1 MIEWIQQ
8 LQELLQSVDKVVI
21 VSVASVKGS
30 TPREPGARMLVSE
43 NKVSNTI
50 GGGHLEYKA
59 IQLARNMLSQDVSS
73 DLQKFSLGASLGQ
86 CCGGVVTVFFEVVT
100 HQSEWL
106 KNASQLMLLQQNFIQ
121 VIPVTNATKLPRL
134 IVSENSVHFDSS
146 DAIEEDIQ
154 PLINRAKSM
163 LEKSEVAS
171 IKRVGK
177 NDYVFDPVTAPDFNI
192 YLFGG
197 GHVGE
202 AVIKYLS
209 DLPCR
214 VHWID
219 TRDGQ
224 LPDIT
229 AANVIAVTTDIPQS
243 VIDEAPAG
251 SYFLVM
257 THDHSLDQDLAESI
271 LKRDDYNYFGLIGSV
286 TKRKK
291 FEHRLSQRGINMAQ
305 LSRMTCPVGIS
316 GIHSKQPAAIA
327 LAVTA
332 ELVQCYEKMQ
342 SGLRDDFSQVNNKET
357 TRRVSIS
364 SQFTNFFTTKS
375 RSTRR

>member
-1 MIEWIQQ
+1 MIKWLQQ
-8 LQELLQSVDKVVI
+8 LQAMLESTDKVVI

-43 NKVSNTI
+43 NKVNNTI

-73 DLQKFSLGASLGQ
+73 DMQRFSLGASLGQ
-86 CCGGVVTVFFEVVT
+86 CCGGIVTVFFEVVSNK
-100 HQSEWL
+100 SEWV

-121 VIPVTNATKLPRL
+121 VIPVKNSTQLPRF
-134 IVSENSVHFDSS
+134 IVSENSVHFDCS
-146 DAIEEDIQ
+146 DAIDKDVK
-154 PLINRAKSM
+154 PLVKLARTM
-163 LEKSEVAS
+163 LANSEVTS
-171 IKRVGK
+171 VKRVGN
-177 NDYVFDPVTAPDFNI
+177 NDYVFDPVSGPDFNI
-192 YLFGG
+192 YLFGA

-202 AVIKYLS
+202 AVIKYLE

-214 VHWID
+214 VNWVD

-229 AANVIAVTTDIPQS
+229 PANVIAINTDIPQS

-271 LKRDDYNYFGLIGSV
+271 LRRDDYCYFGLIGSL

-291 FEHRLSQRGINMAQ
+291 FEHRLSQRGINVAQ
-305 LSRMTCPVGIS
+305 LSRMSCPVGIN

-327 LAVTA
+327 LAITA

-342 SGLRDDFSQVNNKET
+342 RGLQLYCMQTNKEN
-357 TRRVSIS
+357 I
-364 SQFTNFFTTKS
+364 KL
-375 RSTRR
+375 

>member
-43 NKVSNTI
+43 NETRNTI

-59 IQLARNMLSQDVSS
+59 IQLAQNMLSQDVSS

-86 CCGGVVTVFFEVVT
+86 CCGGVVTVFFEVVSNK
-100 HQSEWL
+100 SEWV
-106 KNASQLMLLQQNFIQ
+106 KNASQLMLVQQNFIQ
-121 VIPVTNATKLPRL
+121 VIPVTNSTKLPRL
-134 IVSENSVHFDSS
+134 IVLENSVHFDTS
-146 DAIEEDIQ
+146 DVIDEDVQ
-154 PLINRAKSM
+154 PLIKIARTM
-163 LEKSEVAS
+163 LKKSEVTS
-171 IKRVGK
+171 IKRVEG

-192 YLFGG
+192 YLFGA

-202 AVIKYLS
+202 AVIKYLA

-214 VHWID
+214 INWVD
-219 TRDGQ
+219 TRDAQ

-229 AANVIAVTTDIPQS
+229 PANVIAVTTDTPQS
-243 VIDEAPAG
+243 IIDEASPG

-257 THDHSLDQDLAESI
+257 THDHSLDQDLSESI
-271 LKRDDYNYFGLIGSV
+271 LKRDDYHYFGLIGSL

-291 FEHRLSQRGINMAQ
+291 FEHRLSQRGINVAQ
-305 LSRMTCPVGIS
+305 LSRMTCPIGIS

-332 ELVQCYEKMQ
+332 ELVQCYEKTQ
-342 SGLRDDFSQVNNKET
+342 SGLQDYFIQANNKEN
-357 TRRVSIS
+357 I
-364 SQFTNFFTTKS
+364 KL
-375 RSTRR
+375 